1 MSGGAAKSNLKG
13 IALMCAATA
22 LFLVNDTIVKTVAQD
37 LPPFEVLFLRGIAI
51 MVIGFGLLFAT
62 GLIRWVPKLLDPV
75 VLSRNGFEVAATLG
89 YITGLARAPIADL
102 NALSQLEPVLMTVV
116 AVWFFGA
123 RVGRLQVALI
133 GFAFVGALLVAQ
145 PGTSAFSA
153 FALFGLWSAC
163 CAVGRDLLS
172 RRVNAEI
179 PGLVVAV
186 GAGMTVMI
194 AGGVLTLLFEDF
206 VVPDL
211 KLILLMCL
219 AAVFITGAHLS
230 IFLAFRYGEVIA
242 VSPFTYTSTIWA
254 LISGVVVFGTLPNT
268 LGLIGIGL
276 ILVCGVGVVL
286 LEGRRARLEKLA
298 TQHS

>member
-1 MSGGAAKSNLKG
+1 MAGTSNLKG
-13 IALMCAATA
+13 IALMCSAMA
-22 LFLVNDTIVKTVAQD
+22 LFLINDTIVKSITQH
-37 LPPFEVLFLRGIAI
+37 LPPYETLFLRGIAI
-51 MVIGFGLLFAT
+51 MAVGFGLLWVT
-62 GLIRWVPKLLDPV
+62 GQIRFVPKLLDPV
-75 VLSRNGFEVAATLG
+75 VLSRNGFEVLATLG
-89 YITGLARAPIADL
+89 YVMGLAHAPIADL

-123 RVGRLQVALI
+123 RVGRLEVGLI

-145 PGTSAFSA
+145 PGTGAFSP

-163 CAVGRDLLS
+163 CAVARDLLS
-172 RRVNAEI
+172 RRVHSEV

-194 AGGVLTLLFEDF
+194 ECGVMTLLFEQF

-211 KLILLMCL
+211 RLILLMCI
-219 AAVFITGAHLS
+219 AAVFITGAHLC
-230 IFLAFRYGEVIA
+230 IFLAFRYGEAVV

-254 LISGVVVFGTLPNT
+254 LISGYLVFNTLPNT

-286 LEGRRARLEKLA
+286 LEGRRARQA
-298 TQHS
+298 NVAAA